1 GAVAE
6 NGFKMTI
13 AYNQGNTE
21 RETAAKILADNLS
34 LVNEKYLV
42 DVIELEWPSFL
53 EARRNE
59 QFPVSVSGWLEDYHD
74 ASNWVHPFMHS
85 AGAYARAQNLPEALQ
100 ASIDEKIDAALVE
113 TDEAKR
119 DAMYAELQKIAND
132 EAISIW
138 LYQATGRFY
147 VSKDVSGWFNH
158 PLTPGLW
165 YYALSKGQ

>member
-1 GAVAE
+1 MISVRDIAQDIVAREGGFVNDPDDPGGATNFGV
-6 NGFKMTI
+6 TI
-13 AYNQGNTE
+13 HTMRRLGLDLD
-21 RETAAKILADNLS
+21 RDGD
-34 LVNEKYLV
+34 V
-42 DVIELEWPSFL
+42 DVADVRALDRDRAVDIFVTQYY
-53 EARRNE
+53 RR
-59 QFPVSVSGWLEDYHD
+59 PRIDT
-74 ASNWVHPFMHS
+74 
-85 AGAYARAQNLPEALQ
+85 LPEALQ